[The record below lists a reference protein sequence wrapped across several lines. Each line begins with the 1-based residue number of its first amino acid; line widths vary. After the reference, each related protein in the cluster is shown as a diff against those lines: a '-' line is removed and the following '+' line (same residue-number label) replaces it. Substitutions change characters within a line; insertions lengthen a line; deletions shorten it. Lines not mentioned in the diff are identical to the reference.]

1 MSGLF
6 FYLCVV
12 ICPPTASN
20 MPKEQQNMQADE
32 KAFRELIGRQRDL
45 IWALCRTY
53 RLGAAWDTEDAF
65 HEVLVALWQGFGSYG
80 GRSSERTWVY
90 RVAVNTLNS
99 LLRRLGNQP
108 APEMRSHS
116 EERLPKEGEE
126 VSAAY
131 MKSCFVDTV
140 PTEDASV
147 GDLFVDIMD
156 SLIRVSVDTAYSI
169 TRTEHWD
176 NGVLVDSTCDTGSSP
191 FTTHQSSLTGDAI
204 FQAAR
209 AHGDAGYLAYTDS
222 ESLALWL
229 FFYADRQGMVHV
241 INTIVNR

>member
-1 MSGLF
+1 MRHWF
-6 FYLCVV
+6 FLAIALLLCSCQREDTFPEATSAAMEVYAKYADREDLTV
-12 ICPPTASN
+12 ALLGGYDGYN
-20 MPKEQQNMQADE
+20 AVMMQADDIE
-32 KAFRELIGRQRDL
+32 G
-45 IWALCRTY
+45 WH
-53 RLGAAWDTEDAF
+53 RLLEEFA
-65 HEVLVALWQGFGSYG
+65 
-80 GRSSERTWVY
+80 
-90 RVAVNTLNS
+90 
-99 LLRRLGNQP
+99 
-108 APEMRSHS
+108 MRSHS
-116 EERLPKEGEE
+116 EERLPKEGEK

-131 MKSCFVDTV
+131 MKSYFVDTV

-191 FTTHQSSLTGDAI
+191 FTTHQSSLTDDAV